1 MKKLLERIFPV
12 EELLNTVKRFPL
24 SVACALSMF
33 TLAFLLT
40 HDLIPSKEEWQERVF
55 AVLGCWYFWF
65 GISQLIAE
73 SQNLRRTKRMIMD
86 AIVGGAIFLL
96 FWFST
101 LWAIHLTFVLP
112 ALLLGI
118 MFAPYLTGGDDLSVW
133 FFNRMMWFGVAV
145 SYIALFMFLGGVLV
159 ALGALQMLFNID
171 VSSRIFLDL
180 WQFACLVLGP
190 VYALSWVPKTFNFS
204 DEDCHDPPGLRFI
217 VNWIIVPMMFVF
229 LMILY
234 AYFVKIVTT
243 GEVPNGM
250 LAYMIIGFAGAGI
263 VTYMIAWPMRD
274 SGSPQLRLFYKIFFP
289 MLIIPVGFHFYAIW
303 ERISAYGLTEQRYML
318 LLSAIW
324 LAIMAT
330 TNSMSRIPLKAI
342 PATLCILMIFASFG
356 PWGGASLS
364 GKSQFARLENL
375 LVKYDILQGGKIVKT
390 EAEIPF
396 EDRKSIST
404 IIDYLCR
411 TERDAMIEPWFKG
424 DNEKWACGSA
434 HRLTPDMGFNYVGD
448 VGKKDVW
455 LDNFRGKEFYLSA
468 RWTQSVKVK
477 GYDVL
482 VKDIDVYS
490 HRIRKDWPWRE
501 KISVNKD
508 LIIDLQYD
516 APWLSVRLND
526 YEPIRIDMHSYVE
539 DKIGKDY
546 KEIDLDIEFASEDA
560 FYKLSFRKIMG
571 KVLDGEPQIANFT
584 LDFLFRAR

>member
-40 HDLIPSKEEWQERVF
+40 HDLIPTKEEWLARVF

-73 SQNLRRTKRMIMD
+73 SQGLCRSKRIIMD
-86 AIVGGAIFLL
+86 AIVAGAIFLHL
-96 FWFST
+96 WFST
-101 LWAIHLTFVLP
+101 LWAIHLAFVLP

-118 MFAPYLTGGDDLSVW
+118 MFAPYLTDGDDLSVW

-145 SYIALFMFLGGVLV
+145 SYVALFMFAGGVSV
-159 ALGALQMLFNID
+159 ALGAVQMLFEIKINHK
-171 VSSRIFLDL
+171 VYTDL
-180 WQFACLVLGP
+180 WLFACFVLGP

-204 DEDCHDPPGLRFI
+204 EEDCHDPPGLRFI
-217 VNWIIVPMMFVF
+217 ANWITVPMVFVY

-234 AYFVKIVTT
+234 AYFAKIVTT

-250 LAYMIIGFAGAGI
+250 LAYMIAGFAGAGI
-263 VTYMIAWPMRD
+263 ITYMIAWPMRD

-356 PWGGASLS
+356 PWGGVSIS

-375 LVKYDILQGGKIVKT
+375 LVKYEILQGGKIVKT

-396 EDRKSIST
+396 EDRKNISS

-411 TERDAMIEPWFKG
+411 TERDAFIATWFKG
-424 DNEKWACGSA
+424 DKEKWSCHGA
-434 HRLTPDMGFNYVGD
+434 RNLTADMGFVYVGKYSRHD
-448 VGKKDVW
+448 RDGEERFNLYTKGKSFVD
-455 LDNFRGKEFYLSA
+455 
-468 RWTQSVKVK
+468 VK

-482 VKDIDVYS
+482 INHVNVYT
-490 HRIRKDWPWRE
+490 HRSKEGEAWSQDK
-501 KISVNKD
+501 KINDDYILYLK
-508 LIIDLQYD
+508 YD
-516 APWLSVRLND
+516 APWLSVRLNQF
-526 YEPIRIDMHSYVE
+526 EPIHLDMQSYIE
-539 DKIGKDY
+539 DKIGK
-546 KEIDLDIEFASEDA
+546 KPEEIDLNLEIENEDA
-560 FYKLSFRKIMG
+560 VYKLSFRSIRGKIIDEE
-571 KVLDGEPQIANFT
+571 KHIDNLSF
-584 LDFLFRAR
+584 DFLFRIK

>member
-40 HDLIPSKEEWQERVF
+40 HDLIPTKEEWLARVF
-55 AVLGCWYFWF
+55 AVLGCLYFWF

-73 SQNLRRTKRMIMD
+73 SQNLRRSKRIIMD

-96 FWFST
+96 LWFST
-101 LWAIHLTFVLP
+101 LWAIHLAFVLP

-145 SYIALFMFLGGVLV
+145 SYVALFMFAGGVSV
-159 ALGALQMLFNID
+159 ALGAVQMLFDIKVNYK
-171 VSSRIFLDL
+171 VYTDL
-180 WQFACLVLGP
+180 WLFACFVLGP
-190 VYALSWVPKTFNFS
+190 VYALSWVPKAFNFS
-204 DEDCHDPPGLRFI
+204 EEDCHDPPGLRFI
-217 VNWIIVPMMFVF
+217 ANWITVPMVFVY

-250 LAYMIIGFAGAGI
+250 LAYMITGFAGAGI
-263 VTYMIAWPMRD
+263 ITYMIAWPMRD
-274 SGSPQLRLFYKIFFP
+274 SGSAQLRLFYKIFFP

-356 PWGGASLS
+356 PWGGVSLS

-375 LVKYDILQGGKIVKT
+375 LEKYEILQGDKIVKT

-396 EDRKSIST
+396 EDRKNISS

-411 TERDAMIEPWFKG
+411 TERDALIEAWFKG
-424 DNEKWACGSA
+424 DKTKWSCGSA
-434 HRLTPDMGFNYVGD
+434 RNLTQNMGFEYVGKYSRQD
-448 VGKKDVW
+448 RDGEEHFNLYSKAK
-455 LDNFRGKEFYLSA
+455 NFVEVTGF
-468 RWTQSVKVK
+468 
-477 GYDVL
+477 DVL
-482 VKDIDVYS
+482 FTHVNVYT
-490 HRIRKDWPWRE
+490 HRSKEGGVWSQDK
-501 KISVNKD
+501 KINED
-508 LIIDLQYD
+508 YTLHLEYD
-516 APWLSVRLND
+516 APWLSVRLNE
-526 YEPIRIDMHSYVE
+526 YEPIRLDMHSYLS
-539 DKIGKDY
+539 DKIGK
-546 KEIDLDIEFASEDA
+546 KPEEIDFILEIENEDA
-560 FYKLSFRKIMG
+560 VYKLSFRSIRGKIINEE
-571 KVLDGEPQIANFT
+571 KHIDNLSF
-584 LDFLFRAR
+584 DFLFRIK

>member
-33 TLAFLLT
+33 ALAFLLT
-40 HDLIPSKEEWQERVF
+40 HGLFPIKESWLARIF
-55 AVLGCWYFWF
+55 AVLSCWYFWF

-73 SQNLRRTKRMIMD
+73 SQNMRRAKRMIID
-86 AIVGGAIFLL
+86 VIVGGAIFFLL
-96 FWFST
+96 WFST
-101 LWAIHLTFVLP
+101 LWAIHLAFVLP

-159 ALGALQMLFNID
+159 ALGAVQMLFNID

-234 AYFVKIVTT
+234 VYFAKIVTT

-250 LAYMIIGFAGAGI
+250 LAYMITGFAGAGI
-263 VTYMIAWPMRD
+263 VTYMVAWPMRE
-274 SGSPQLRLFYKIFFP
+274 SGSAQLRLFYKIFFP
-289 MLIIPVGFHFYAIW
+289 MLIIPVGVHFYAIW

-342 PATLCILMIFASFG
+342 PATLCILLVFASFG

-375 LVKYDILQGGKIVKT
+375 LVKYDILQGNKIVKT

-396 EDRKSIST
+396 EDRKSISL

-411 TERDAMIEPWFKG
+411 TERDAMIEPWFKKG
-424 DNEKWACGSA
+424 GKEKWSCGRA
-434 HRLTPDMGFNYVGD
+434 HRLTTDMGFNY

-455 LDNFRGKEFYLSA
+455 LDNFRGKEFYLNA
-468 RWTQSVKVK
+468 RWTQFVKVK

-482 VKDIDVYS
+482 VKDINVFSYLT
-490 HRIRKDWPWRE
+490 RQGWPWSGEIRVSNNY
-501 KISVNKD
+501 KVS
-508 LIIDLQYD
+508 LQYD

-526 YEPIRIDMHSYVE
+526 YEPIRMDMHSYVE

-560 FYKLSFRKIMG
+560 FYKLSFRTIKG
-571 KVLDGEPQIANFT
+571 KVIDGEPKIENLT
-584 LDFLFRAR
+584 LDFLFRTR